1 MTEPNFNGQSFRDKN
16 NIGSLLNSVKI
27 SSNSPDIS
35 KNILMSSTISKLKN
49 NKYNKYCQQLQNKH
63 ENNNI
68 YIDDSN
74 NDACSYY
81 DTNNNTIN
89 NNYIWKNIMK
99 NKYSINKN
107 RNNFNNK
114 QSVINHTYDSEIK
127 QIRKIDLKARV
138 QIDQEELHKLDTFID
153 HKAVTRQQQIPIRK

>member
-1 MTEPNFNGQSFRDKN
+1 
-16 NIGSLLNSVKI
+16 
-27 SSNSPDIS
+27 
-35 KNILMSSTISKLKN
+35 
-49 NKYNKYCQQLQNKH
+49 
-63 ENNNI
+63 
-68 YIDDSN
+68 
-74 NDACSYY
+74 
-81 DTNNNTIN
+81 
-89 NNYIWKNIMK
+89 MK